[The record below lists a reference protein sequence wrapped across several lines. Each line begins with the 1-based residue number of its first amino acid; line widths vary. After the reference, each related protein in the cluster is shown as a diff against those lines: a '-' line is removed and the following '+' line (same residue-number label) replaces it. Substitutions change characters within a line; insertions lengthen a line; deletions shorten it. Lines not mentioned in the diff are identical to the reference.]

1 MRIKLYPDNN
11 DPKQI
16 QRIVSALQD
25 GEIIIIP
32 TDTTYVLACNALKE
46 RAVERI
52 CQLKQINPARHPL
65 TIICY
70 DISAISEYTRIT
82 TPTYKLIKRNL
93 PGLFTFILPGLSKL
107 PKIFRSQKNHEVG
120 IRMPQ
125 HAITQ
130 EVLRNLAEPLMTT
143 SIPREEDEE
152 EYLTDPELIDE
163 KWATRVSLVVDGGKI
178 QLKQSTIVDCTD
190 EDPTIVR
197 QGDGI
202 LKL

>member
-1 MRIKLYPDNN
+1 MRIKLYSDNN
-11 DPKQI
+11 DPKQM

-52 CQLKQINPARHPL
+52 CQLKQINPAHHPL

-70 DISAISEYTRIT
+70 DVSAISEYARVS

-107 PKIFRSQKNHEVG
+107 PKIFRSKKNHEVG
-120 IRMPQ
+120 IRMPE
-125 HAITQ
+125 HAITR
-130 EVLRNLAEPLMTT
+130 EVLLNFAGPLMTT
-143 SIPREEDEE
+143 SIPQVEEDE

-163 KWATRVSLVVDGGKI
+163 KWAAHVSFVVDGGKI
-178 QLKQSTIVDCTD
+178 QLRQSTIVDCTD
-190 EDPTIVR
+190 DEPTIVR

>member
-16 QRIVSALQD
+16 QRIVSALQN

-107 PKIFRSQKNHEVG
+107 PKIFRSKKNHEVG

-190 EDPTIVR
+190 EEPAIVR

>member
-11 DPKQI
+11 APKQI

-107 PKIFRSQKNHEVG
+107 PKIFRSKKNHEVG

-190 EDPTIVR
+190 EEPAIVR